1 VQTLSLFYEEPDSD
15 RWLPLDRY
23 PRKLIR
29 RVVRGRPRPGG
40 QTRIFLN
47 LCGGLDKLGIPYR
60 VNDYRYIERHPD
72 ELACIIG
79 KPHVLDKISW
89 RNPIMFGAA
98 VHSHP
103 LADPDLLDRLPVR
116 KVLVPGEWMRQMCEP
131 YYGEAVTAWPVGID
145 TESWKPH
152 PNSKRTLDFLL
163 YDKVRWEHQNYER
176 MLLEPIRQELRRC
189 RFSYTELCYG
199 YYQEETFRELL
210 GKCRAMIFVCE
221 HETQGIAYQQ
231 ALACGVPILAWDRG
245 GHWQDPEFY
254 PQRVKFQPVTSV
266 PYWHEQC
273 GQKFAAAADF
283 PKSLNEF
290 WGSLAQYSPREY
302 TLQNLTL
309 EICARRYLEHVQKV
323 NGG

>member
-1 VQTLSLFYEEPDSD
+1 MLVGVRPVARLRAGVDAVEDA
-15 RWLPLDRY
+15 RLD
-23 PRKLIR
+23 LE
-29 RVVRGRPRPGG
+29 VVA
-40 QTRIFLN
+40 T
-47 LCGGLDKLGIPYR
+47 
-60 VNDYRYIERHPD
+60 
-72 ELACIIG
+72 
-79 KPHVLDKISW
+79 
-89 RNPIMFGAA
+89 
-98 VHSHP
+98 
-103 LADPDLLDRLPVR
+103 VR

-283 PKSLNEF
+283 PKRLNEF
-290 WGSLAQYSPREY
+290 WGALARIHTAESDARDLRSKISRARSESKWRLAAVDLCRLSLDLRAA
-302 TLQNLTL
+302 T
-309 EICARRYLEHVQKV
+309 QKRTV
-323 NGG
+323 